1 MKKIVLAITLLTATH
16 AANANNTLNDTSR
29 FVDLKLGFTSIA
41 ENATVD
47 INEHNYSVGVER
59 THIFTALSDDYNI
72 YFGVNAGL
80 ELHKNSFYSFD
91 NSSTTL
97 DLTTYSAH
105 LAPALY
111 FSPTE
116 SIKLFTTLG
125 VSYNI
130 LRTESEEG
138 ILPMNVKGSGFGYIA
153 SLGGKYSISENFDI
167 GMQYQINAAK
177 LKYDEIIE
185 DMGNQE
191 RTRISDDYTFSSLY
205 ISLGYK
211 F

>member
-1 MKKIVLAITLLTATH
+1 MKKTILAITLLTATH
-16 AANANNTLNDTSR
+16 AANANNTLNDASR

-41 ENATVD
+41 ENAAVD
-47 INEHNYSVGVER
+47 INEHNYSVGVGR
-59 THIFTALSDDYNI
+59 THMFTALSDDYNI
-72 YFGVNAGL
+72 YFGANAGL
-80 ELHKNSFYSFD
+80 ELHKNSFYRFSH
-91 NSSTTL
+91 SSVIL

-105 LAPALY
+105 VAPVLY
-111 FSPTE
+111 FSPPE
-116 SIKLFTTLG
+116 SIKLFTTHG

-130 LRTESEEG
+130 LRTKSEEG

-153 SLGGKYSISENFDI
+153 SLGGKYSISDNFDI
-167 GMQYQINAAK
+167 GMQYQINTAK

-185 DMGNQE
+185 DMGHQE

-205 ISLGYK
+205 VSLGYK